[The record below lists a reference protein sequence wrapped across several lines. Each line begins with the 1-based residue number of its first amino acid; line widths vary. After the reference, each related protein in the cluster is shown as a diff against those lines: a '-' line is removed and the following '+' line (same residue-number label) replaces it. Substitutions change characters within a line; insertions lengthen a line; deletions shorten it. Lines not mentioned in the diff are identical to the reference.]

1 MKYHSAI
8 EKKQQEGRVKIRKN
22 ILQQKQLRWP
32 GGERFNGMWQVNTME
47 QYSSYWK
54 SNYEN
59 HVGDME
65 RMLDIVISKNNR
77 IRFVNSLYKGFVSHF
92 YNFYHYKN
100 GMYKSRE
107 SCKIFLSYRKW
118 LKFLFFISIIL
129 GFFFSK
135 MNEAFEK

>member
-8 EKKQQEGRVKIRKN
+8 KKKKKQEGCVKIRKN
-22 ILQQKQLRWP
+22 ISQQKQLRWP

-65 RMLDIVISKNNR
+65 RMLDIVISKNNW
-77 IRFVNSLYKGFVSHF
+77 IWFVNSLYRGFVSHF
-92 YNFYHYKN
+92 YNITFIIIKMECIKVESHA
-100 GMYKSRE
+100 KSFWLTE
-107 SCKIFLSYRKW
+107 SD
-118 LKFLFFISIIL
+118 
-129 GFFFSK
+129 
-135 MNEAFEK
+135 